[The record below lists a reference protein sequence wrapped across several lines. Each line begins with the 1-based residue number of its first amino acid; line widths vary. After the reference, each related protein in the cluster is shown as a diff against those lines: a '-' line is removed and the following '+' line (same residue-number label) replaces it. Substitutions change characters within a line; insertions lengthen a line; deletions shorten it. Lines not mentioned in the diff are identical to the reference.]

1 MGNVF
6 LRSVL
11 WGMGFGECLFAFG
24 ECLFAFGEGLNCIW
38 GVSIFGECNSAYLF
52 LLGCSDSPSASVS

>member
-6 LRSVL
+6 LGSVL
-11 WGMGFGECLFAFG
+11 WGMGFG